1 VAKGE
6 NMNRQVSKS
15 VFGVP
20 SLETARKI
28 DDDDKVNMLSSASY
42 EYEASA
48 RDLALAYE
56 AQLEKLSR
64 RYLDRVISTH
74 GEE

>member
-1 VAKGE
+1 
-6 NMNRQVSKS
+6 MNRHVSKS

-20 SLETARKI
+20 SLATAEAI
-28 DDDDKVNMLSSASY
+28 NNSDKVNMLSSASY

-56 AQLEKLSR
+56 AQLEKLRR
-64 RYLDRVISTH
+64 RYLDRVISIP